1 MKIEEMQEGRAYSI
15 GVIGNLYGG
24 VEIRKTEDGYEWA
37 IEDYTSEEWSPIS
50 ESLAIELL
58 KHEEEAPWLEEVK

>member
-15 GVIGNLYGG
+15 GVIGNFYGG
-24 VEIRKTEDGYEWA
+24 IEIRKIGDVYEWS
-37 IEDYTSEEWSPIS
+37 IEDCMESEWSPIS
-50 ESLAIELL
+50 ESLVIELL